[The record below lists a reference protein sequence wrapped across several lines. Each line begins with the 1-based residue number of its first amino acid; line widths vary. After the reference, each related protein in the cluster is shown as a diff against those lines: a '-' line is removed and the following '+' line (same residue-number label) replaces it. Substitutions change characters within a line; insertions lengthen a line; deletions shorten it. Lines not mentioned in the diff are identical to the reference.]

1 MSHQFRKWENFEL
14 SFWIHGETSTVNGE
28 HFIADV
34 ITTSSTR
41 EFARG
46 DKKNEF

>member
-1 MSHQFRKWENFEL
+1 MSK
-14 SFWIHGETSTVNGE
+14 VNGE
-28 HFIADV
+28 HFIADAM
-34 ITTSSTR
+34 SSTR